1 MTSQRV
7 GRFIRSNVLGLTA
20 LFIALTGTALAS
32 QQSSGG
38 GPSAGKSVVTDAKFK
53 KLKKRVAALEA
64 KVGQVPGSLPPSGP
78 AGGSLAGSYPAPSI
92 AADAIGPAQIANP
105 TRSINLPLTSFV
117 NRNDGTTL
125 GFGPDDGTS
134 PNLLIGGSGTS
145 NRLAIAWDDDSDGA
159 GPNLAD
165 LDLVMT
171 TFTVPPDYASGDSY
185 VLRISKD
192 ANTSGTSEEFF
203 CQQATN
209 NGLFNDPGGNAFD
222 SATIATAAMQDYTFN
237 IPITVPLSPG
247 DTVNIACRADVFPG
261 ATTADD
267 EVRLHSIE
275 FLYNASQ

>member
-1 MTSQRV
+1 MTSQSV

-20 LFIALTGTALAS
+20 LFIALTGTALAG

-38 GPSAGKSVVTDAKFK
+38 GPSARKSVATDAKFK
-53 KLKKRVAALEA
+53 QLKKRVAALEA
-64 KVGQVPGSLPPSGP
+64 KATYPPSGP

-92 AADAIGPAQIANP
+92 AGDAIGPNQIANP

-117 NRNDGTTL
+117 NRTDGTTL

-134 PNLLIGGSGTS
+134 PNLLIGGSGTG

-159 GPNLAD
+159 GPNIAD
-165 LDLVMT
+165 IDFVMT

-222 SATIATAAMQDYTFN
+222 SATIATAAMQDYTFDV
-237 IPITVPLSPG
+237 PITVPLSPG
-247 DTVNIACRADVFPG
+247 DTVNISCRADVSPG
-261 ATTADD
+261 VTSADD

-275 FLYNASQ
+275 FVYSATQ